1 MSNLSKMN
9 DDLDEEVPLP
19 PSIHKFTS
27 DDAMKKAMNDLM
39 GDVANPEFNFV
50 LEDTIRQMISG
61 AGDSTIG
68 GRDRANPL
76 EDGAIAASIF
86 STLATETGAA
96 GAESIANTMSML
108 GKLANEAD
116 NSGSGRFGPT
126 ASSETAQATED
137 LSEEIIEKMMKEFEE
152 MGQKDDF
159 SSVVDGMM
167 RQLLSKDIMYVPMK
181 SICERFPEWLA
192 GRTDTLTR
200 EEYEK

>member
-1 MSNLSKMN
+1 
-9 DDLDEEVPLP
+9 
-19 PSIHKFTS
+19 
-27 DDAMKKAMNDLM
+27 M
-39 GDVANPEFNFV
+39 GDISTPEFNFT
-50 LEDTIRQMISG
+50 LGDTMRQMISG

-68 GRDRANPL
+68 GRDRASPL
-76 EDGAIAASIF
+76 EDGDIAASIF

-96 GAESIANTMSML
+96 GAESIAKTMTML
-108 GKLANEAD
+108 NKLAVEAD
-116 NSGSGRFGPT
+116 NSGTGRFGPN

-152 MGQKDDF
+152 MGQKEDF

-167 RQLLSKDIMYVPMK
+167 KQLLSKDIMYEPMK
-181 SICERFPEWLA
+181 NICERFPEWLA